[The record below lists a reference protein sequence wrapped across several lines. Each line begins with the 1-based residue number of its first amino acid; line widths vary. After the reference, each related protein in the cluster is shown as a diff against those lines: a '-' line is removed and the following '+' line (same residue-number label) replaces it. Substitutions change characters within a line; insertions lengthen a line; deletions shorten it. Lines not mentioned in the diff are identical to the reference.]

1 MSQLAVLISK
11 QNAFIFWSMWVFR
24 HLSDEIN
31 ILFKKSELY
40 LLEILKNEYEDH
52 VAKDIKTN
60 PKIAKI
66 NFIIRYL
73 IVSKIIISSLKIYNL

>member
-1 MSQLAVLISK
+1 
-11 QNAFIFWSMWVFR
+11 MWVFR
-24 HLSDEIN
+24 HLSDDIN

-52 VAKDIKTN
+52 VAKHIKIN

>member
-1 MSQLAVLISK
+1 MSL
-11 QNAFIFWSMWVFR
+11 R
-24 HLSDEIN
+24 HLSDDIN

-52 VAKDIKTN
+52 IVKDIKTN

-66 NFIIRYL
+66 DFIIN
-73 IVSKIIISSLKIYNL
+73 I